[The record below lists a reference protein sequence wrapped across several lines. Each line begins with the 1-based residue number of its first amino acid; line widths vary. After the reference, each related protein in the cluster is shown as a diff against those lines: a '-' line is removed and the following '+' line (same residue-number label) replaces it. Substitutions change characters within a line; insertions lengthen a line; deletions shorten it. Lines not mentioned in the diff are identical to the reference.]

1 MQVRTVIHRDQ
12 DRPYSYTKTDGFHTT
27 TDGYCCNVAALG
39 DDPMKE
45 AALLV
50 EKAQEEVAA
59 MPEEAPRIKTRGRIK
74 EGEEDKPRVLFNARS
89 KVGRVKCDGYFTTF
103 LDGLRVEA
111 LVEADNGAEWF
122 LKHKA

>member
-1 MQVRTVIHRDQ
+1 
-12 DRPYSYTKTDGFHTT
+12 
-27 TDGYCCNVAALG
+27 
-39 DDPMKE
+39 MKE

-89 KVGRVKCDGYFTTF
+89 KVGRVKCDGYFTKF
-103 LDGLRVEA
+103 LDQLRIEA
-111 LVEADNGAEWF
+111 LAEAEKGATWF